1 MLIKKGAMFG
11 LDARIALAI
20 FGALSVISG
29 AALYSAIQEAKV
41 TQFIANTEEL
51 AKAYTQYTLDTGHDL
66 PFISVAIGVALN
78 VEELVTSTEKS
89 WKGPY
94 VSWKVDSGVKYRFE
108 DYEDYGKYHI
118 YKSKSDNLVCETALP
133 CYIWIRIGDVSS
145 DMAKKVDLKID
156 GVDDATTG
164 RIFYKSKGDG
174 SGNNI
179 LLYNAQPAL
188 TNSKPV

>member
-1 MLIKKGAMFG
+1 MFTGKGAMFG

-66 PFISVAIGVALN
+66 LFISVPMGVVLKIS
-78 VEELVTSTEKS
+78 ELITSTEKG

-94 VSWKVDSGVKYRFE
+94 VSRKLDSSNHRFE
-108 DYEDYGKYHI
+108 HYDGFGYYHI
-118 YKSKSDNLVCETALP
+118 YKSKSDNLACESGVP
-133 CYIWIRIGDVSS
+133 CYIWIRIDQVP
-145 DMAKKVDLKID
+145 DAIAKTVDLEVD
-156 GVDDATTG
+156 GTDDASAG
-164 RIFYKSKGDG
+164 KIVYQSRGDG
-174 SGNNI
+174 SGQSI
-179 LLYNAQPAL
+179 LLYKAQPAL